1 MLIAMKLDAFL
12 EKSLMI
18 LTIVLLMIVN
28 IIIFISI
35 KVLNTGY
42 TFRLISV

>member
-1 MLIAMKLDAFL
+1 MKLDAFL

-18 LTIVLLMIVN
+18 LSTIVLLMIVN

-35 KVLNTGY
+35 KILNTD
-42 TFRLISV
+42 